1 MDKYCKELV
10 EMLIDFDVLA
20 IENASIHDINLE
32 TQLEICRHILN
43 DPESDALADLA
54 LVLLEVLTVG
64 DSNRVMFSLDWFV
77 KLIHMTAILDE
88 DTCPVPLDGVV
99 QLVTTLA
106 VVCPENLAQVER
118 TNELCPQM
126 WQRVITSRLGR
137 TKVRLINAIAV
148 IGGGTGKEKLLAV
161 LESVDDDLVTVSSK
175 IFLGL
180 RSNRFEGIPKPARRD
195 AFLNSIR
202 NVDIEALKHR
212 LS

>member
-1 MDKYCKELV
+1 
-10 EMLIDFDVLA
+10 
-20 IENASIHDINLE
+20 
-32 TQLEICRHILN
+32 
-43 DPESDALADLA
+43 
-54 LVLLEVLTVG
+54 
-64 DSNRVMFSLDWFV
+64 
-77 KLIHMTAILDE
+77 
-88 DTCPVPLDGVV
+88 
-99 QLVTTLA
+99 VTTLA